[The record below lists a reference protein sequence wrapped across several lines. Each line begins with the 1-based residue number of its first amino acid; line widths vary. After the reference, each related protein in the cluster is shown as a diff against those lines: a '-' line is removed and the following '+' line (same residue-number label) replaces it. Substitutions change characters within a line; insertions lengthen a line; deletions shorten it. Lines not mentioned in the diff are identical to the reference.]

1 MIVMSEILHANIFFL
16 IASIATIIFSIM
28 VFIAMYGVIKIISS
42 IRAILEKIEAG
53 SDLIAEDISAARAF
67 VANGG
72 ILSHLIRFAT
82 RFSGG
87 GRKSRSSR
95 VKKELVITDKE

>member
-1 MIVMSEILHANIFFL
+1 MVVMSEILHANIFFL

-28 VFIAMYGVIKIISS
+28 VFIVMYGVIKIIAS
-42 IRAILEKIEAG
+42 IRAILSKIEAG
-53 SDLIAEDISAARAF
+53 SDLIAEDIQTARAF

-82 RFSGG
+82 RFMGD

>member
-1 MIVMSEILHANIFFL
+1 MSEILHANIFFL

-28 VFIAMYGVIKIISS
+28 ACIVMYGIIKIIAS
-42 IRAILEKIEAG
+42 IRAILSKIEAG
-53 SDLIAEDISAARAF
+53 SDLIAEDINAARAF

-72 ILSHLIRFAT
+72 ILSHLFRFAT
-82 RFSGG
+82 RFRGG

>member
-1 MIVMSEILHANIFFL
+1 MMSEILHANIFFL

-28 VFIAMYGVIKIISS
+28 VFIAMYGIIKIIAS

-53 SDLIAEDISAARAF
+53 SDLIAEDINAARAF
-67 VANGG
+67 VSNGG
-72 ILSHLIRFAT
+72 MLAHLIRFAT
-82 RFSGG
+82 RFKGG

>member
-1 MIVMSEILHANIFFL
+1 MSEILHANIFFL

-28 VFIAMYGVIKIISS
+28 VFIAMYGIIKIIAS
-42 IRAILEKIEAG
+42 IRAILSKIEAG
-53 SDLIAEDISAARAF
+53 SDLIAEDINAARAF

-72 ILSHLIRFAT
+72 ILSHLIRFVT
-82 RFSGG
+82 RFKSD